1 MTEELEVE
9 IIVIEE
15 IVDEDEAGATHVRF
29 IIDNNNDGSTFVV
42 KAKPEAKVA
51 KVIEKMYEHLGRPQ
65 QPGDR
70 LTRQPDGSD
79 VFAAAGETA
88 GDYAGRVPA
97 KKRIW
102 RFVGAPGG
110 AMS

>member
-1 MTEELEVE
+1 MTEEFDVE
-9 IIVIEE
+9 IIVIEQ
-15 IVDEDEAGATHVRF
+15 IVDEEEGATHVRF
-29 IIDNNNDGSTFVV
+29 IIDNNNDGSTFAV
-42 KAKPEAKVA
+42 KAKPMAKVA

-79 VFAAAGETA
+79 VFAAAAETA
-88 GDYAGRVPA
+88 AEYAGGVPA

-110 AMS
+110 ATS